1 MHFPPGNHPYKTFP
15 ANQDESP
22 NWKSSLQELFCNS
35 GSIFPAGIIPV
46 RTFSQIRMNLP
57 TENHPCKSFSAYQDA
72 FPRWK
77 SSLQDNSTESGCI
90 SPLGII
96 LPRAFLQFRIN
107 FPGGNHPYKSFSAY
121 QDAFSRRKSS
131 LQELFII
138 SGCISPTEI
147 IPTRAFLQFRINF
160 PGGNHPC
167 EKNHV
172 NRDEFPSRKSSLQNI
187 SCNSGCYDSFQM
199 PQAIP
204 TFPPARRKSF
214 ILLCRE
220 VSSRRFSS
228 SADFCCPAASL
239 YTHSR

>member
-1 MHFPPGNHPYKTFP
+1 MH
-15 ANQDESP
+15 SP
-22 NWKSSLQELFCNS
+22 LEIILVRRIIKIEMNS
-35 GSIFPAGIIPV
+35 QAG
-46 RTFSQIRMNLP
+46 
-57 TENHPCKSFSAYQDA
+57 NHPCKSFSAYQDA

-77 SSLQDNSTESGCI
+77 SSLQ
-90 SPLGII
+90 
-96 LPRAFLQFRIN
+96 
-107 FPGGNHPYKSFSAY
+107 
-121 QDAFSRRKSS
+121 
-131 LQELFII
+131 ELFSI

-187 SCNSGCYDSFQM
+187 SCKSGCYDSFQM

-214 ILLCRE
+214 IFLCRE

-228 SADFCCPAASL
+228 SADCCCPAASW

>member
-1 MHFPPGNHPYKTFP
+1 MHFPAGIISARAFLQIRMNLPAGNHPCEKNHKNRDEFPGRKSSLPDFSCNSGSISPTEIIPARHFLQIRMNLPTGNHPYKTFP
-15 ANQDESP
+15 ANQDAFP
-22 NWKSSLQELFCNS
+22 RWKSSLQELFCKS
-35 GSIFPAGIIPV
+35 GS
-46 RTFSQIRMNLP
+46 
-57 TENHPCKSFSAYQDA
+57 
-72 FPRWK
+72 
-77 SSLQDNSTESGCI
+77 
-90 SPLGII
+90 
-96 LPRAFLQFRIN
+96 
-107 FPGGNHPYKSFSAY
+107 
-121 QDAFSRRKSS
+121 
-131 LQELFII
+131 
-138 SGCISPTEI
+138 ISPTEI

-172 NRDEFPSRKSSLQNI
+172 NRDEFPSRKSSLQDF
-187 SCNSGCYDSFQM
+187 SCKSGCYDSFQM